1 MLNWVA
7 CIKFGMTISFTSR
20 KNLPDDVRVELV
32 HLLYSS
38 MLQAIILAITVTAS
52 VIAFA
57 FKCGGLANT
66 LIGVVAGL
74 IAIARIVLILQF
86 KKVSRLSMPLQ
97 EAVHW
102 RNALGLLMILV
113 GVCLALLV
121 LRAAALDRLDFFILF
136 FGIILSFCT
145 GAATRS
151 AVVPWIPV
159 TTAYVML
166 IACMIALVRRPEFG
180 CYFGGW
186 FLLFMLVAYAEA
198 CLHLEGTVVDKIL
211 ARRAVAWAAAH
222 DGLTGL
228 PNRTSFNARLE
239 AACTRARELNEPS
252 AVLYLDLDRFK
263 HVNDTLGHAAGDE
276 LLQQVSKRLC
286 QVSGVDGVFRL
297 GGDEFAVLL
306 ERSDGP
312 AFAQAVAARIVSEV
326 GQPYALSSGPADVG
340 VSVGIA
346 AAPANGT
353 DPSRVLNLA
362 DRALYQAKHGGR
374 GCWAEA
380 DERTALAA

>member
-1 MLNWVA
+1 MK
-7 CIKFGMTISFTSR
+7 IRFTSR
-20 KNLPDDVRVELV
+20 GNLPDDIRVELI

-38 MLQAIILAITVTAS
+38 LPQAAILAVTVTAS
-52 VIAFA
+52 SIAFA
-57 FKCGGLANT
+57 LTCGGLADGI
-66 LIGVVAGL
+66 LGVLAGGLSIGRIGL
-74 IAIARIVLILQF
+74 ILRF
-86 KKVSRLSMPLQ
+86 KRVSHRCMSLAQASLWGRAFGVMALS
-97 EAVHW
+97 
-102 RNALGLLMILV
+102 V

-159 TTAYVML
+159 ATGYVML
-166 IACMIALVRRPEFG
+166 IACIVALVRRPEFG

-186 FLLFMLVAYAEA
+186 FLILMLVAYAEA

-222 DGLTGL
+222 DSLTGL
-228 PNRTSFNARLE
+228 PNRASFNAKLE
-239 AACTRARELNEPS
+239 TACSRAKEFGEAS

-276 LLQQVSKRLC
+276 LLKQVSKRLSD
-286 QVSGVDGVFRL
+286 VGGVDGVFRL
-297 GGDEFAVLL
+297 GGDEFVVLL
-306 ERSDGP
+306 ERKDAP
-312 AFAQAVAARIVSEV
+312 ARAQAVASRIVSEV
-326 GQPYALSSGPADVG
+326 GRPYALSSGPADVG

-346 AAPANGT
+346 VAPANGT

-362 DRALYQAKHGGR
+362 DRALYQAKRSGR

-380 DERTALAA
+380 DAHADLAA